1 MNQKET
7 NVIRKT
13 KERIKWNKHLR
24 EFKASKNKKINLGT
38 VARRMIIIFLVIIF
52 NILGMSNAV
61 QATSINAANIYT
73 IGDCGKL
80 LTYKGTPVKV
90 SYVEYNYNGVH
101 YPAYC
106 MDKTKSGA
114 ETTPYTVSVQ
124 EAVKDVGLWRRI
136 VNGYP
141 YKTIQ
146 ELGVNSKEEAFTAT
160 KQAVYC
166 YIHNNNPSD
175 YGAIGE
181 AGRRTL
187 NAMNKI
193 INDANNSSETK
204 ISSTITINRVS
215 DKWEQDSIEKNY
227 VSKIYSVKAGASIEK
242 YKVTISK
249 ENGRNL
255 GGIKLT
261 DENNKERSEF
271 NPNEKFKVLIPIKN
285 MTNKGGFN
293 LKVESKV
300 KTKPVLYGIAPDSN
314 YQDYALTA
322 ATFEDGI
329 GTLNDT
335 YYKNETKI
343 IIIKK
348 DQETA
353 KLLPNVEFE
362 LLDKNKKTIYS
373 DLKTNKDGKITI
385 ENLIPGS
392 YYLKETKTLDG
403 YELYDQ
409 PIRLEVDLN
418 QEVTVT
424 VNNLKQ
430 EKPKIET
437 KTKLSKEIITKRQK
451 QSLKKLPVTGI

>member
-1 MNQKET
+1 M
-7 NVIRKT
+7 R
-13 KERIKWNKHLR
+13 
-24 EFKASKNKKINLGT
+24 F
-38 VARRMIIIFLVIIF
+38 
-52 NILGMSNAV
+52 
-61 QATSINAANIYT
+61 Y
-73 IGDCGKL
+73 
-80 LTYKGTPVKV
+80 
-90 SYVEYNYNGVH
+90 
-101 YPAYC
+101 
-106 MDKTKSGA
+106 
-114 ETTPYTVSVQ
+114 
-124 EAVKDVGLWRRI
+124 
-136 VNGYP
+136 
-141 YKTIQ
+141 
-146 ELGVNSKEEAFTAT
+146 
-160 KQAVYC
+160 
-166 YIHNNNPSD
+166 
-175 YGAIGE
+175 
-181 AGRRTL
+181 
-187 NAMNKI
+187 
-193 INDANNSSETK
+193 
-204 ISSTITINRVS
+204 
-215 DKWEQDSIEKNY
+215 
-227 VSKIYSVKAGASIEK
+227 
-242 YKVTISK
+242 
-249 ENGRNL
+249 
-255 GGIKLT
+255 
-261 DENNKERSEF
+261 
-271 NPNEKFKVLIPIKN
+271 
-285 MTNKGGFN
+285 

-362 LLDKNKKTIYS
+362 LLDKNKKTVYS